1 MTTTERQTATEAPT
15 QADTPDTPE
24 TPPEPRAQEAEL
36 TREEAAASLG
46 EFMENVRGQGT
57 NLTGLFIGLLIAAIV
72 AIQVFIP
79 VVNDAIA
86 SSNVSGTTLTI
97 LELLSLFASLLLLIA
112 LASPLMRRI

>member
-1 MTTTERQTATEAPT
+1 MTTSERTEAAEVHNGPET
-15 QADTPDTPE
+15 TDSPE
-24 TPPEPRAQEAEL
+24 TPPQPKAGRSRF
-36 TREEAAASLG
+36 TRSA
-46 EFMENVRGQGT
+46 RGQS

-86 SSNVSGTTLTI
+86 SSNVSGTTLTV